1 MKTILYGNGL
11 NLITNPDLSWDALL
25 PKIDNNWQV
34 PQTLQCIAP
43 PNTIQYD
50 QVRALL
56 LYGLKAA
63 D

>member
-34 PQTLQCIAP
+34 SQTLQCIAP

-50 QVRALL
+50 QFRALL
-56 LYGLKAA
+56 LYGLKTA